1 MKRAIMSEL
10 AIVRTLVPSI
20 AGVGLFIF
28 DCRAGNGRPWR
39 CQLRHQHQGLPGTQP
54 IGKRGIIGHA
64 P

>member
-28 DCRAGNGRPWR
+28 VVLTAV
-39 CQLRHQHQGLPGTQP
+39 RHRMVIPT
-54 IGKRGIIGHA
+54 
-64 P
+64 